1 MVSAA
6 FFVLHNLGP
15 LWLIGMWAASV
26 RWVLID
32 ARARLASRS
41 GIRMAVWAAALLP
54 LVGVALWACARP
66 AQTRLERRERRLR
79 LLLELTSSSPL
90 AHERVAP
97 TPPATEDHLRLGRL
111 AVAET

>member
-1 MVSAA
+1 MSAA
-6 FFVLHNLGP
+6 VFVLHNLGP
-15 LWLIGMWAASV
+15 LWLVGMWAASV

-41 GIRMAVWAAALLP
+41 GIRVAVWAAALLP

-79 LLLELTSSSPL
+79 LLLRLMSSPPL
-90 AHERVAP
+90 AREPETPA
-97 TPPATEDHLRLGRL
+97 PPATEDHLRLGRL